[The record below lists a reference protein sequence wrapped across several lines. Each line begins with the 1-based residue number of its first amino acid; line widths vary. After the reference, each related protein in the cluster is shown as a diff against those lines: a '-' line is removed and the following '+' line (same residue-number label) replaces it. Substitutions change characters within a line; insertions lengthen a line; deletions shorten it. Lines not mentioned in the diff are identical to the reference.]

1 MGRVLFDADGRRLAL
16 AGADDRDLA
25 RQVIAIFDAGAGEA
39 RLTIRGAT
47 VPLAFSR
54 DGLRLIAL
62 DPDKGGVEARVL
74 DPVDGREHARLRSHA
89 GPILAAAFSP
99 DGTRIVTSSRDATV
113 KLWDA
118 DAREL
123 MTLPGDWREP
133 VHLRF
138 STDGARL
145 IAADDAANVLIW
157 EGGPR
162 GSSAP
167 QEPSPTFN
175 P

>member
-1 MGRVLFDADGRRLAL
+1 
-16 AGADDRDLA
+16 
-25 RQVIAIFDAGAGEA
+25 GEA

-47 VPLAFSR
+47 APLASSR

-62 DPDKGGVEARVL
+62 DPDKCCVEARVL
-74 DPVDGREHARLRSHA
+74 DPADGREHARLRGHT

-99 DGTRIVTSSRDATV
+99 DGNRIVTSSRDATI

-118 DAREL
+118 DGREL
-123 MTLPGDWREP
+123 MTLPSDGREP

-138 STDGARL
+138 SDDGARL
-145 IAADDAANVLIW
+145 VAADDAANILIW

-162 GSSAP
+162 GSPAP
-167 QEPSPTFN
+167 REPSATLN